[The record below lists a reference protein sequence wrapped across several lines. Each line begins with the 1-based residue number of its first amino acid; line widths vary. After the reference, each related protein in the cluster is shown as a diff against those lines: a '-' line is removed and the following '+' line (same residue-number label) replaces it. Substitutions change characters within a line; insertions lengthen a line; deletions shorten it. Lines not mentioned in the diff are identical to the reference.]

1 MCLHCRGISWHSFD
15 YLSSGRSDFFVSFS
29 ELYASNKSIIEVAE
43 SLRLSEFV
51 RLMKTSGLSSEL
63 NSTARYTIFIPS
75 DQAFSALPPDT
86 LKELEGDKEL
96 LRDTL
101 LLHIA
106 SGKIVTEA
114 MKDNSKIATLDG
126 SGELRINIVDDG
138 EVSLGKTF
146 SPWCIN
152 KDLSSGVFVPGQ
164 PKRGI
169 GRVAGTA

>member
-1 MCLHCRGISWHSFD
+1 
-15 YLSSGRSDFFVSFS
+15 
-29 ELYASNKSIIEVAE
+29 
-43 SLRLSEFV
+43 
-51 RLMKTSGLSSEL
+51 MKTSGLSSEL
-63 NSTARYTIFIPS
+63 NSAARYTIFIPS
-75 DQAFSALPPDT
+75 DQAFSALPLDT

-146 SPWCIN
+146 SP
-152 KDLSSGVFVPGQ
+152 
-164 PKRGI
+164 
-169 GRVAGTA
+169 